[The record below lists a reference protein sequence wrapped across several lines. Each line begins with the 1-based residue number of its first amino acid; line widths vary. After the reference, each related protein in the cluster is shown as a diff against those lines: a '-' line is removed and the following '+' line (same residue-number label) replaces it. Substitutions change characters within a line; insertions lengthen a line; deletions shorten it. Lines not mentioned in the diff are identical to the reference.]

1 MLHRQVSRRI
11 NDDVAPQIQPH
22 VEMNCEKSRRAK
34 AFLRTQKRFHYPFVS
49 NILLVS
55 STD

>member
-22 VEMNCEKSRRAK
+22 VGMNCEKSRRAK
-34 AFLRTQKRFHYPFVS
+34 AFSRTQKRFHYPFVS